1 MIACFALLLPGRD
14 QEATGGITAITVWIV
29 RASRAGPALAH
40 VVSGL
45 GGSQRNPSGCPSTQA
60 ALNIGS
66 AVCPFLVPSAHLKFM
81 LRPLRPRQQERL
93 NEQSTTRKNR

>member
-45 GGSQRNPSGCPSTQA
+45 GG
-60 ALNIGS
+60 
-66 AVCPFLVPSAHLKFM
+66 
-81 LRPLRPRQQERL
+81 
-93 NEQSTTRKNR
+93 